1 MSLGAGPHPK
11 ALSGRLIGS
20 IWWLFAVL
28 LLACYFGN
36 LQYTMHSHTKHMSIK
51 TFEDLANQDVVDYG
65 TLEAGST
72 MNFFKAQKLLL
83 FVTNV
88 VLDEIIL

>member
-1 MSLGAGPHPK
+1 MRLCVSLGAGPHPK
-11 ALSGRLIGS
+11 ALSGRLIS
-20 IWWLFAVL
+20 AIWWLFSVL

-36 LQYTMHSHTKHMSIK
+36 LHSTMHAHNKHVSIK

-72 MNFFKAQKLLL
+72 MNFFKAGPAVWRDGS
-83 FVTNV
+83 F
-88 VLDEIIL
+88 